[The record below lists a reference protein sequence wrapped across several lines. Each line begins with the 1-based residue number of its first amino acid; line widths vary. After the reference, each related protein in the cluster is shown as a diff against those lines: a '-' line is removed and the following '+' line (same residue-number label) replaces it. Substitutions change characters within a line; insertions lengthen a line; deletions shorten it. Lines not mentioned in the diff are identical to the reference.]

1 MNFFKL
7 YIQSILF
14 LSIYCQL
21 SILSPYSLV
30 KQLHNRQ
37 IEMAYGKL
45 GPLTNFYIRGQLILE
60 TITENHD
67 ACTPL
72 TGQNLMKKND
82 TIYDENFKILL
93 ANRGS
98 CSFYQKARYAQNA
111 GASMLIIIN
120 KGDTPIN
127 EVIFTD
133 DSHDIHIP
141 VALIN
146 NYDGKILENYI
157 RFNLDSKILVDVSF
171 FQNQIRNFVDLK
183 FFFSSSETRAYDLIG
198 NITKYLDK
206 FESQVKFTPY
216 YVIHQDPFYALDNP
230 KGNLNCISNG
240 IYCYFPKETTI
251 IHEGRKI
258 LLEDIRQKCMFSL
271 SKEKS
276 TSLYYEYMNTF
287 SKNCIHSKEKLTE
300 FCSKNTLE
308 KLGYSQNYLDKCIAD
323 SFGVKDLRDPSYV
336 DRENKILR
344 GEYDE
349 ILKYKLTSFPAVVI
363 NGKILKGLIK
373 EETIVMQLCNY
384 VKIKPNFCPYI
395 TGLIDEQRKNGLK
408 NKKIVYFLII
418 LLIFINISLF
428 FMCRK
433 YIIKKINDRVNSG
446 NIDIE
451 NRISNVINN
460 YFALKNSS
468 NDYKA
473 FDNNNSNSSQVI
485 EMQEG
490 SVHTI

>member
-7 YIQSILF
+7 YIQSIIL
-14 LSIYCQL
+14 LLIYCQL
-21 SILSPYSLV
+21 SVLSPNSLV
-30 KQLHNRQ
+30 EQLHNRQ
-37 IEMAYGKL
+37 IEMAYGKV
-45 GPLTNFYIRGQLILE
+45 GPLTHFYIRGQLILE

-67 ACTPL
+67 ACSPL
-72 TGQNLMKKND
+72 AGLNLMKKND

-93 ANRGS
+93 VYRGS
-98 CSFYQKARYAQNA
+98 CSFSQKARYAQKA
-111 GASMLIIIN
+111 GASMLIVIN

-133 DSHDIHIP
+133 DINDIYIP

-146 NYDGKILENYI
+146 NNDGKILENYI
-157 RFNLDSKILVDVSF
+157 RYNLDSKILVDVNF
-171 FQNQIRNFVDLK
+171 FPNQIKSFVDFK
-183 FFFSSSETRAYDLIG
+183 FFFSSSEPRAYDLIG

-206 FESQVKFTPY
+206 FGSQVKFTPY
-216 YVIHQDPFYALDNP
+216 YVIHQDPYYAEDNS
-230 KGNLNCISNG
+230 KDNVNCISRG

-251 IHEGRKI
+251 IQEGRKI
-258 LLEDIRQKCMFSL
+258 LLEDIRQKCMFFL

-276 TSLYYEYMNTF
+276 KSLYYEYMNTF
-287 SKNCIHSKEKLTE
+287 SQNCIHSKGKLAE

-336 DRENKILR
+336 DRENRLLR
-344 GEYDE
+344 VEYDE
-349 ILKYKLTSFPAVVI
+349 ILKYKLTSFPAVVV
-363 NGKILKGLIK
+363 NDKIIKGLIK

-384 VKIKPNFCPYI
+384 VKIKPSFCPYI
-395 TGLIDEQRKNGLK
+395 TGLIDEQRKSGLR

-418 LLIFINISLF
+418 LLIFINILLF
-428 FMCRK
+428 FMCRR
-433 YIIKKINDRVNSG
+433 YIIKKINDRVNSA

-451 NRISNVINN
+451 NRIGNVINN

-468 NDYKA
+468 SDYKA
-473 FDNNNSNSSQVI
+473 FDYKNSNSSKVI
-485 EMQEG
+485 EMQEE
-490 SVHTI
+490 SVNTI